1 MLDEGDTGNKK
12 LFSQWSTLFTF
23 LTKLFPKSVLLYHRC
38 PSPGDICCSPSP
50 APRVPPPTPNLLSAW
65 QPQWA
70 LQGGTYAIGQ
80 RKTYHWILIDL
91 QENIHSVLNSDT
103 IQSESKTS
111 SGTQQALRNMYF
123 LCPSLSRPIGAQWSV
138 SKVFLLSFTQNP
150 PFHRVPILSPA
161 SGTVS
166 SFGRGHLWN
175 PRWTGSLLL
184 ERNQELNLWSSQSPR
199 RALFREFEKLIMI
212 SDKSCH

>member
-1 MLDEGDTGNKK
+1 MRGTQGTKNCFLNDQ
-12 LFSQWSTLFTF
+12 LFSLLLPNYFPNLSFSTTAALVQGTSAV
-23 LTKLFPKSVLLYHRC
+23 P
-38 PSPGDICCSPSP
+38 PPP

-91 QENIHSVLNSDT
+91 QENIQSVLNSDT

>member
-1 MLDEGDTGNKK
+1 MISSFHFCYQTI
-12 LFSQWSTLFTF
+12 
-23 LTKLFPKSVLLYHRC
+23 PKSVFLCHHC
-38 PSPGDICCSPSP
+38 PSSGGACGSPSP
-50 APRVPPPTPNLLSAW
+50 TPLPPHWSLIHNVPPPTPNLLSAW

-70 LQGGTYAIGQ
+70 LQCGTYAIVQ

-91 QENIHSVLNSDT
+91 QEGIQSVLNPDT

-123 LCPSLSRPIGAQWSV
+123 LCPSLSRPVGAQWSV
-138 SKVFLLSFTQNP
+138 SNVFLLSFTQNP

-184 ERNQELNLWSSQSPR
+184 ERSQKLNLWSSQSPR
-199 RALFREFEKLIMI
+199 RAHSESLRSWWWFQTRVIIKI
-212 SDKSCH
+212 